1 MVDAYKKCLWK
12 RKSIWLVAV
21 KRFCKTQSPLS
32 HLKAVDSLQCVG
44 GLAAEF
50 TMLCSSSQFEEEMAA
65 RIYSLRQSFLSFCLW
80 LISSARFVK
89 SSHFLLESHSYCET

>member
-1 MVDAYKKCLWK
+1 MRTTNVFGKE
-12 RKSIWLVAV
+12 KSILLVAV

-65 RIYSLRQSFLSFCLW
+65 RIYSLRQDFLSFCLW
-80 LISSARFVK
+80 LISSRRFVK
-89 SSHFLLESHSYCET
+89 SQSFSVRKS

>member
-1 MVDAYKKCLWK
+1 MRTTNVFGKE
-12 RKSIWLVAV
+12 KSILLVAG

-65 RIYSLRQSFLSFCLW
+65 RIYSLRQKFSQLLP
-80 LISSARFVK
+80 LA
-89 SSHFLLESHSYCET
+89 HFLWVVCKKSAIFC